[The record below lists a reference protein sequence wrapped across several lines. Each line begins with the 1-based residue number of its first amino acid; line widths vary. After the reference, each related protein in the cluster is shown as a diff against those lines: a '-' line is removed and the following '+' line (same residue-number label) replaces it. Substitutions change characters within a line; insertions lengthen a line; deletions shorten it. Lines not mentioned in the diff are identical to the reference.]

1 MYPTQMAIWPFVTE
15 RDDRNIERTKDIPSK
30 LLENRIILLYGT
42 IDDNMAASIT
52 SQLLFLEQEDPEAD
66 ITMYINSPGGS
77 VTAGFAIYDT
87 MQYIKPDVRTIGI
100 GIAASM
106 AAFLL
111 SAGSQNKRYVLP
123 NSEVMIHQPLGG
135 AQGQATDIQIVAKN
149 IQRTKERLYTIMA
162 HNTGQSYDKV
172 YEACERDN
180 YLSAQEALDFGLV
193 DKILGEGGDA

>member
-1 MYPTQMAIWPFVTE
+1 MTIWPLVTE
-15 RDDRNIERTKDIPSK
+15 RDERNVERTSDIPSK
-30 LLENRIILLYGT
+30 LLESRVILLYGP
-42 IDDNMAASIT
+42 IDDNMAASI
-52 SQLLFLEQEDPEAD
+52 SAQLLFLEQQDPESD

-87 MQYIKPDVRTIGI
+87 MQYIKPDVITVGM
-100 GIAASM
+100 GMSASM

-111 SAGSQNKRYVLP
+111 SSGAPNKRYVLP

-149 IQRTKERLYTIMA
+149 IQRTKERLYRIIA
-162 HNTGQSYDKV
+162 ENTGKTYDEV

-180 YLSAQEALDFGLV
+180 YLNAEEAVEFGLV
-193 DKILGEGGDA
+193 DKILTKGEKDDGE

>member
-30 LLENRIILLYGT
+30 LLENRIILLYGQ

-111 SAGSQNKRYVLP
+111 SAGAQDKRYVLP

-162 HNTGQSYDKV
+162 NNTGQSYDKV

>member
-1 MYPTQMAIWPFVTE
+1 
-15 RDDRNIERTKDIPSK
+15 
-30 LLENRIILLYGT
+30 LENRIILLYGQ

-111 SAGSQNKRYVLP
+111 SAGAHDKRYVLP